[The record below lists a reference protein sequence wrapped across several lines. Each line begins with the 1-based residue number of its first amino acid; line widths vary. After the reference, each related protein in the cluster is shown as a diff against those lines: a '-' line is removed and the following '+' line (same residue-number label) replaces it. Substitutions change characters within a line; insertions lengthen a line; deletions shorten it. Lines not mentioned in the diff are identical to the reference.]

1 VGKFSSRLDAWLGFC
16 EEDDV
21 MKKLAMD
28 MRINSSWEEMKM
40 SLIETTSISIH
51 LSMKTTLAFVNLW
64 SLLQFYLNIILLVF
78 QMMW

>member
-1 VGKFSSRLDAWLGFC
+1 MHSWRFC
-16 EEDDV
+16 EEDDF

-28 MRINSSWEEMKM
+28 MRIDNSWEEMKM

-51 LSMKTTLAFVNLW
+51 LGMKTTLAFVNLS
-64 SLLQFYLNIILLVF
+64 SLLQFYFNMVLLVF

>member
-1 VGKFSSRLDAWLGFC
+1 MHSSGFC

-28 MRINSSWEEMKM
+28 MRIDNSWEEMKR

-51 LSMKTTLAFVNLW
+51 LGKKKTLAFVNLW

-78 QMMW
+78 QVMW